1 MLVDFNGIKDILSVK
16 KTSTIN
22 KYVLQGMPYKILGG
36 QKMFSPELCLKWK
49 QKEKK
54 PKTIPYY
61 NIIIKKVKQMII
73 NTYNVN
79 MYNTNVEKFKDLILS
94 KLEKMIK

>member
-1 MLVDFNGIKDILSVK
+1 MLVDFNGIKDVLGVK

-22 KYVLQGMPYKILGG
+22 KYVLQGMPYKVLGG

-54 PKTIPYY
+54 PKTIRH
-61 NIIIKKVKQMII
+61 NNRVIKKVKQMI
-73 NTYNVN
+73 TYTYYVG
-79 MYNTNVEKFKDLILS
+79 MYNANVEEFKDLILS